1 MVVDREVINFR
12 AAGVVFLI
20 VIGFPEIVGCCAGFT
35 GCGGY
40 FPRFPNC
47 FNIVRSDL
55 GGWLCGVVR
64 VPVFLDKFL
73 GELEVLDR
81 FSRIVCW
88 FIAFPVN

>member
-40 FPRFPNC
+40 FHIFPNC
-47 FNIVRSDL
+47 FNIVERDL
-55 GGWLCGVVR
+55 GGWSCEVVR
-64 VPVFLDKFL
+64 IPVFLDKFK
-73 GELEVLDR
+73 GVFEILDR
-81 FSRIVCW
+81 FARVVFS